1 MKFEYKFGP
10 KSDFD
15 YSRNKGYFV
24 KDKTSGNIYAAFIT
38 GWTEGA
44 EVIYFKDKDPYNF
57 GEYHRATHSTIR
69 HLIDCYT
76 IVSEINRISF
86 HEVE

>member
-1 MKFEYKFGP
+1 MKFEYKVGP

-24 KDKTSGNIYAAFIT
+24 KDKSSGNIYVAYIT

-44 EVIYFKDKDPYNF
+44 EVIFFKDVNNYTGN
-57 GEYHRATHSTIR
+57 TTVTNSSIR
-69 HLIDCYT
+69 HLKQSYT